1 MNIKLFMY
9 MLANYPDEILDFIL
23 CTQDELLLY
32 YYNKT
37 YSKLVSTTKYYNVPD
52 KPSVLEELGYYECE
66 IEE

>member
-37 YSKLVSTTKYYNVPD
+37 YSKLVSTTRYYKNPE
-52 KPSVLEELGYYECE
+52 PESINPPYTI